1 MIRGYTL
8 WDSERVEQ
16 MVVIRTDEPELLH
29 SLARRM
35 VRMRDERLSELGK
48 HLQGELDE

>member
-8 WDSERVEQ
+8 RDSEGVEQ
-16 MVVIRTDEPELLH
+16 ILVIRTDETDLLLA
-29 SLARRM
+29 LARRM

-48 HLQGELDE
+48 HLQGELDG